1 MKSMRQRFLGLVLG
15 LFCWCLLCAAR
26 PAEAAAASGDWRAEW
41 DRVVAGA
48 KKEGT
53 VHLIG
58 PRGDE
63 RRRALSE
70 TFTTKYGVEVEYLGT
85 GGPDL
90 PPRIQSER
98 RAGVYYW
105 DVIIAGSTTV
115 FKSLKPAGVLE
126 PLEPALILPEVK
138 DPKSW
143 RGGELPFLDKDRTL
157 LALTRRAGQYLYIN
171 TDQVKSG
178 AIKSWRDLLK
188 PEYKGKILIGRD
200 PRLAGYGQATF
211 VFFFSHKELGPDY
224 VRQLVRQDLRI
235 MEDDRTAATWLAQ
248 GKYPVCVCSDL
259 QTDRLIKEKLPLR
272 AVEGRELKEGTHVTS
287 AFANLAIPNRT
298 PHPNAAKLYI
308 NWVLSKEGGTL
319 FSKSTGDPS
328 MRVDVPMDHV
338 ESWAIPYPGWVIS
351 NTEEALKAEEPTQA
365 LLKEVMGNR

>member
-1 MKSMRQRFLGLVLG
+1 MRQQFWGLVLG
-15 LFCWCLLCAAR
+15 VSCGYLLSVTK

-41 DRVVAGA
+41 DRIVASA
-48 KKEGT
+48 KKEGK
-53 VHLIG
+53 VHLVG

-98 RAGVYYW
+98 RAGVYFW
-105 DVIIAGSTTV
+105 DVIIAGSTTLL
-115 FKSLKPAGVLE
+115 KSLKPAGVVE
-126 PLEPALILPEVK
+126 PLEPVLILPEVK

-143 RGGELPFLDKDRTL
+143 RGGELPFLDKDRTV
-157 LALTRRAGQYLYIN
+157 LAVTRRAGQYLYVN
-171 TDQVKSG
+171 TDQ
-178 AIKSWRDLLK
+178 IKSDTVKNWRYLLR
-188 PEYKGKILIGRD
+188 PELKGKILIGRD

-211 VFFFSHKELGPDY
+211 VFFFSHKELGPDF
-224 VRQLVRQDLRI
+224 VRQLVKQDLRI

-248 GKYPVCVCSDL
+248 GRYPICICSDL
-259 QTDRLIKEKLPLR
+259 QTDRLIKEGLPLK
-272 AVEGRELKEGTHVTS
+272 AVEGRQLKEGTHVTS
-287 AFANLAIPNRT
+287 AFANLSLPNRP
-298 PHPNAAKLYI
+298 PHPNASKLYI

-319 FSKSTGDPS
+319 LSKSTGDPS
-328 MRVDVPMDHV
+328 MRLDVPTEHV
-338 ESWAIPYPGWVIS
+338 ESWAIPHPEWPIS
-351 NTEEALKAEEPTQA
+351 NTEEALKAEEPTMV